1 MKAIARVG
9 AIIIAVLMVF
19 GLFAGAL
26 SMMAGAAEIRSVSN
40 LYLRT
45 PESNSPNNIV
55 KGTTISKIAFQY
67 QAKAS
72 DLSTYMQTEF
82 NTFETEDFYTNNN
95 TWNSGHSKLNIT
107 NQGKNDDLSSS
118 TETYYDMLVEIS
130 NIVYNGKTYPTEVA
144 LNISSITYLESGTKT
159 NYKDKFFLDIALSYF
174 KQESSG
180 NDGSSSGDPLYTS
193 KPVLENIVITDK
205 NGNRL
210 DEVTKDTPPFIVTV
224 TYLEYGLEDA
234 DFYDLLD
241 GSLSVYVTNWG
252 GFYSDSGT
260 RGTLTHANRSNDG
273 TPRFKAVFKD
283 VTYDESSQALT
294 ITPYYHV
301 DSGTPVSG
309 ELSLTVK
316 QAKAKEESSSTSDEV
331 KIAPLKPNI
340 VITSYDY
347 GKEPIVAGS
356 SFTLNLSYKNTSRDI
371 GLENII
377 MTVTPDA
384 EYFTIAAGSNSA
396 VDVPSLGIGATL
408 SHSVDLQ
415 ALSNAKV
422 GSGSVTVKF
431 TYQYV
436 DYVNEKREEGSN
448 EQIIAVPLT
457 QIDRFSV
464 EPITE
469 MADYATVGEQ
479 FFVTVTFT
487 NKGKSATQNISASVK
502 GNLDFVA
509 ARQHFGNLEPG
520 KTDSLDLMITP
531 NESGEMAGEITV
543 SYEDEMSNQKEISV
557 PFSIY
562 VDEPWVPDYDNMGGM
577 EEMPPDPNAGGL
589 NMRPA
594 AIILCS
600 VGAVLIAAPLLFYF
614 YKRAKR
620 KESEDFDEDF

>member
-1 MKAIARVG
+1 MSDTVTITFDDFVPRSYFERESSSSEETGPITPNTVVENVIVADKDGKGID
-9 AIIIAVLMVF
+9 
-19 GLFAGAL
+19 
-26 SMMAGAAEIRSVSN
+26 EI
-40 LYLRT
+40 
-45 PESNSPNNIV
+45 
-55 KGTTISKIAFQY
+55 
-67 QAKAS
+67 
-72 DLSTYMQTEF
+72 
-82 NTFETEDFYTNNN
+82 TEDTKPF
-95 TWNSGHSKLNIT
+95 
-107 NQGKNDDLSSS
+107 DL
-118 TETYYDMLVEIS
+118 
-130 NIVYNGKTYPTEVA
+130 
-144 LNISSITYLESGTKT
+144 
-159 NYKDKFFLDIALSYF
+159 
-174 KQESSG
+174 
-180 NDGSSSGDPLYTS
+180 
-193 KPVLENIVITDK
+193 
-205 NGNRL
+205 
-210 DEVTKDTPPFIVTV
+210 TV
-224 TYLEYGLEDA
+224 TYLDYGLADVDFDNLPDA
-234 DFYDLLD
+234 
-241 GSLSVYVTNWG
+241 SLSVFVKEWNGFFSG
-252 GFYSDSGT
+252 GTT
-260 RGTLTHANRSNDG
+260 RGSITKIASASDG
-273 TPRFKAVFKD
+273 TPRFRVVFKGL
-283 VTYDESSQALT
+283 TYDGGTNSIVFNPIYDIDGSIYKPDIT
-294 ITPYYHV
+294 ITI
-301 DSGTPVSG
+301 
-309 ELSLTVK
+309 K
-316 QAKAKEESSSTSDEV
+316 QAKPKDESSSTSDEV

-469 MADYATVGEQ
+469 MADYATVGKQ

-531 NESGEMAGEITV
+531 NESGELTGEIVV

-589 NMRPA
+589 NMRPS

-600 VGAVLIAAPLLFYF
+600 VGAVLIAAPILFYF